1 MPLRHDHRPYFLKKT
16 YLRFQ
21 SFYVRRF
28 IRPQLEYL
36 GDGFTVLQPWN
47 LILFGSPIRIGKFAN
62 IITTPEHKVRLS
74 IWSET
79 EDIPGIRIGDYCL
92 ICPGVRIGAA
102 RQITIGDNCMLAGNV
117 YITDADWHGIYN
129 RIEPGNNEPVTLEE
143 NVWVGD
149 SAIVCKGV
157 TIGRNSIIGAGA
169 VVVGD
174 IPPNTVAAGNPARVV
189 KDLDTRE
196 KFVTREHFF
205 SDPES
210 LNRQID
216 ELDRAML
223 TGNTLRGWMR
233 ALFFPR
239 QGD

>member
-1 MPLRHDHRPYFLKKT
+1 MKKA
-16 YLRFQ
+16 YMRFQ

-47 LILFGSPIRIGKFAN
+47 LIIFGAPIRIGAFAN
-62 IITTPEHKVRLS
+62 IITTPEHKVRIS
-74 IWSET
+74 IWSGKT
-79 EDIPGIRIGDYCL
+79 DIPGIRIGDYCL

-102 RQITIGDNCMLAGNV
+102 CRIEIQNNCMLAGNV

-129 RIEPGNNEPVTLEE
+129 RIEPGANAPVILEE

-157 TIGRNSIIGAGA
+157 TIGRNSVIGAGS

-189 KDLDTRE
+189 KHLDPNET
-196 KFVTREHFF
+196 FITREHFF
-205 SDPES
+205 SDPDT
-210 LNRQID
+210 LNREID
-216 ELDRAML
+216 ELDRNML

-233 ALFFPR
+233 ALFFP
-239 QGD
+239 QKGD

>member
-1 MPLRHDHRPYFLKKT
+1 M
-16 YLRFQ
+16 RFQ

-28 IRPQLEYL
+28 IRPQLECL

-47 LILFGSPIRIGKFAN
+47 LILFGSPIRIGRYAN

-74 IWSET
+74 IWSEK
-79 EDIPGIRIGDYCL
+79 EAIPGIRIGDYCL

-102 RQITIGDNCMLAGNV
+102 HRIEIKNNCMLAGNV

-129 RIEPGNNEPVTLEE
+129 RVAPGNSDPVILEE

-157 TIGRNSIIGAGA
+157 TIGRNSVIGAGS
-169 VVVGD
+169 VVVSD
-174 IPPNTVAAGNPARVV
+174 IPANTVAVGNPARVV
-189 KDLDTRE
+189 KQLDPEET
-196 KFVTREHFF
+196 FVTREHFF
-205 SDPES
+205 SDPDG
-210 LNRQID
+210 LDRRID
-216 ELDRAML
+216 ELDRTML

-233 ALFFPR
+233 ALFFPKP
-239 QGD
+239 GD